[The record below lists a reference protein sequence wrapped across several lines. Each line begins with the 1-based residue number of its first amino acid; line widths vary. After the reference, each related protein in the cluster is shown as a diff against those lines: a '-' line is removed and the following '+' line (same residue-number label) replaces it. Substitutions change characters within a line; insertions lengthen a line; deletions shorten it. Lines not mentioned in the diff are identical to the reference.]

1 MIIIVALIAWVLIIE
16 GSYLWGAAVWG
27 ESR

>member
-1 MIIIVALIAWVLIIE
+1 MIIIVALIAWTLLIE

-27 ESR
+27 EGR

>member
-1 MIIIVALIAWVLIIE
+1 MIIIVALIAWALLIE
-16 GSYLWGAAVWG
+16 GSCLWAAAVWG